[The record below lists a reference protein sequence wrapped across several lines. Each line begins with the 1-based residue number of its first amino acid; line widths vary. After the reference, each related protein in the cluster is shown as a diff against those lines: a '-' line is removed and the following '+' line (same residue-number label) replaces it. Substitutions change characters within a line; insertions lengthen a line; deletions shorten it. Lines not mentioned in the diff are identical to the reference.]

1 MEMDVEDFKRQFLPC
16 HPKLY
21 RIAFAF
27 LENRAD
33 AEDMVQEAYGKLWNK
48 RNELPDLRNPE
59 AFAVTLIR
67 NLCLDYL
74 RTPKMARSAQE
85 IEQLNLQ
92 ADAVSDEELA
102 RSEELRLI
110 AKLIDRLPH
119 NQRQVIRL
127 RGIEACSLEE
137 IEAITGL
144 SSSNIRTLLCR
155 ARKTIRQQFEKLN
168 GYG

>member
-1 MEMDVEDFKRQFLPC
+1 MGMDVEDFKRLFLPC

-21 RIAFAF
+21 QIAFAL

-33 AEDMVQEAYGKLWNK
+33 AEDMVQEAYGKLWKK
-48 RNELPDLRNPE
+48 RNELPSIRNPE

-74 RTPKMARSAQE
+74 RTPKIRRTQE
-85 IEQLNLQ
+85 EIGRLNLPGT
-92 ADAVSDEELA
+92 ASSDAEMD

-110 AKLIDRLPH
+110 AQLIDRLPR

-144 SSSNIRTLLCR
+144 SGANVRTLLCR